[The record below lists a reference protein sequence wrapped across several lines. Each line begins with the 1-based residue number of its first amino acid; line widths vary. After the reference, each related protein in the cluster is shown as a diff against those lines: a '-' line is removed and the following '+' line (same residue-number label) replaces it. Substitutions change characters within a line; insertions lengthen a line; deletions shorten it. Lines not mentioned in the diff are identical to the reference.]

1 MPGANLT
8 VGRGLIS
15 DELINQIRDRVD
27 IAEIV
32 GQHVGLSRT
41 GQNLKG
47 LCPFHQEKTP
57 SFTVSPSRQIFHCFG
72 CGAGGNVFSFLMKIT
87 GASFPD
93 TVREVGRRVGIDVP
107 EPSGI
112 QQRQVGVVNSLEQ
125 VNAAAA
131 AWFRRNLQD
140 PAEGRESRD
149 YLTGRGITQAT
160 AETYQL
166 GFAPAGWDGLVK
178 TLGRDGYSEAEL
190 VAAGLAVARDQN
202 GRGRPG
208 VSGSYDRFRG
218 RLMFPIADL
227 RKRIV
232 GFGGRV
238 FGDEQPKYLNSPDT
252 PLFKKRQT
260 LFGLDLAREATTRLN
275 RLIVVEG
282 YFDVIALHQAGILN
296 VAATLGTALTPDH
309 IQVIRRF
316 ASKVVLLFDPDPAG
330 VRAALRTLDLFVNS
344 GLGVVVMSLP
354 PGDDPDTFVRHQGA
368 DAFVR
373 LLEKAPSLLDFALEH
388 SLKDVQGKSIEDKV
402 RSVDD
407 VLRILQKSAH
417 PIEREERIRIVAERL
432 GISQQRLIDRYPA
445 LVAQDQKRGG
455 RREPVPVSEPR
466 ARGSPEERELVY
478 LLLQGRL
485 SAADVRRLSP
495 EAFATPVCRRIVE
508 EAGRHLDR
516 DGHVQL
522 RSLLDAVA
530 TDPECGSLVTE
541 LSLLEQH
548 YDDVPAH
555 IRGCL
560 EKLEQKRSEHVLREL
575 IEKLKAAEREGRGDD
590 ARQLNMQ
597 VNELR
602 QRKAG
607 GSVGPALVSAAKE

>member
-1 MPGANLT
+1 M
-8 VGRGLIS
+8 GRGLIS

-32 GQHVGLSRT
+32 GQHVSLSRT

-87 GASFPD
+87 GASFPE
-93 TVREVGRRVGIDVP
+93 TVRDVGRRVGIEVP
-107 EPSGI
+107 ESSGAPD
-112 QQRQVGVVNSLEQ
+112 RQAGASARLEE

-131 AWFRRNLQD
+131 AWYRRNLLD
-140 PAEGRESRD
+140 PVTGQEARD
-149 YLTGRGITQAT
+149 YLMRRGITQGT
-160 AETYQL
+160 AETYRL
-166 GFAPAGWDGLVK
+166 GFAPAEWEGLVK
-178 TLGRDGYSEAEL
+178 TLGRDGYGEAEL
-190 VAAGLAVARDQN
+190 AAAGLVVARDQHVH
-202 GRGRPG
+202 GRQGS
-208 VSGSYDRFRG
+208 SGSYDRFRG

-227 RKRIV
+227 RKRVV

-252 PLFKKRQT
+252 PLFKKGQT
-260 LFGLDLAREATTRLN
+260 LFGLDLARETTTRLN

-309 IQVIRRF
+309 VQVIRRF

-344 GLGVVVMSLP
+344 GLGVVVVSLP
-354 PGDDPDTFVRHQGA
+354 QGDDPDTFVRKQGA
-368 DAFVR
+368 EAFVR
-373 LLEKAPSLLDFALEH
+373 LQEAAPSLLDFALAQ
-388 SLKDVQGKSIEDKV
+388 SLKEVQGQTVEDKV
-402 RSVDD
+402 RSVDE
-407 VLRILQKSAH
+407 VLRILQKSSH

-445 LVAQDQKRGG
+445 LVSQEQKRGPK
-455 RREPVPVSEPR
+455 REPAPVNDTRLKE
-466 ARGSPEERELVY
+466 SPEERELVH
-478 LLLQGRL
+478 LLLHGKL
-485 SAADVRRLSP
+485 SPADFRRLSP
-495 EAFATPVCRRIVE
+495 ATFVLPACRRIVE
-508 EAGRHLDR
+508 EAGRHLDH
-516 DGHVQL
+516 DGRVQL
-522 RSLLDAVA
+522 RPLLDAVA
-530 TDPECGSLVTE
+530 TDPECGALVTE
-541 LSLLEQH
+541 LSLLEPH
-548 YDDVPAH
+548 SDDVQEH
-555 IRGCL
+555 IRGCIETL
-560 EKLEQKRSEHVLREL
+560 DRKRRDRVLREL
-575 IEKLKAAEREGRGDD
+575 IEKLKAAEREGRGED
-590 ARQLNMQ
+590 ARLLNMQ

-607 GSVGPALVSAAKE
+607 GLVSPTLVSAAKE